1 MCMCVYKCKTR
12 LRMGTQKAASV
23 PLELEFQ
30 AVVRGLS
37 RGLITKLSPLEQEV
51 PLSPRPPLQSPHE
64 DLF

>member
-12 LRMGTQKAASV
+12 LRISTQKAASV
-23 PLELEFQ
+23 SLELELQ
-30 AVVRGLS
+30 AVVSPLS